1 MSDKKSSL
9 VVPLVGAAVVIAGGV
24 GAYLY
29 TKSGPGLTPG
39 AQTATAEVVPSNAFM
54 AISISTDENAWS
66 QLEQFQTPETKQI
79 FDEAIANL
87 KTEAF
92 KDSDFNFD
100 EDIKP
105 WAGEVMIAL
114 LPPTAPQAQL
124 PTNQSNQLRYVPVID
139 GKIAQAEPE
148 APAPDAIE
156 PAPSAAEPEPS
167 LIMVVQV
174 EDKASA
180 ANFANKVKE
189 KSGEPNKL
197 DYNGYEINT
206 YADPDGGDPT
216 STVLIGDYLVISPQ
230 TALLE
235 QSIDTFKSGNSFAS
249 EINPGA
255 LEIENPLIQVYMPKF
270 ADSIEQI
277 VAINPDAA
285 EIPPQ
290 SLEQLR
296 QIQSISMGV
305 GVESAGIRLKAIT
318 NLDPNALEAKYE
330 SAPGTVINQFPAE
343 TFALITG
350 SNLKARWQQ
359 FVNDAAKTPE
369 INDGLQQV
377 REQIQANL
385 QLDLDK
391 DIFGWMDGEFAIGA
405 ITNNE
410 GILQQFGAGI
420 TLVFKTSDRPTAEA
434 TLSKLEEVVVA
445 QSGGSIAVNTKEA
458 ANGVAITEWVAQG
471 AGNVFGYGWY
481 EPDAL
486 FLAIGPLAD
495 VMATKPAN
503 PLTSDPNY
511 KTIIDSL
518 AKDNIGYFFLDM
530 EKTWALAQPKIPP
543 AEVTPEAQAVINTI
557 RGIGVTA
564 SMPDKTTSKFEL
576 LLALKKAS

>member
-24 GAYLY
+24 GAYIY
-29 TKSGPGLTPG
+29 TKSGTGLTSG
-39 AQTATAEVVPSNAFM
+39 EQTASAEVVPSNAFM
-54 AISISTDENAWS
+54 AISISTDEKAWAE
-66 QLEQFQTPETKQI
+66 LEQFQTPETKKL
-79 FDEAIANL
+79 FDESIAEL

-124 PTNQSNQLRYVPVID
+124 PNNQLRYVPVID
-139 GKIAQAEPE
+139 GQIAQVEPE
-148 APAPDAIE
+148 TPAPT
-156 PAPSAAEPEPS
+156 AATPEPS
-167 LIMVVQV
+167 LILVVQV
-174 EDKASA
+174 EDKVSA
-180 ANFANKVKE
+180 ANFANKIKE
-189 KSGEPNKL
+189 KSGEPKTL
-197 DYNGYEINT
+197 EYNGYEIST
-206 YADPDGGDPT
+206 YADPEKGDPT

-230 TALLE
+230 PALLE
-235 QSIDTFKSGNSFAS
+235 QSIDTFKSGNSFAQ
-249 EINPGA
+249 EINPGT
-255 LEIENPLIQVYMPKF
+255 LEIEKPLIQVYMPKF

-277 VAINPDAA
+277 LALNPDSAD
-285 EIPPQ
+285 IPPQ

-296 QIQSISMGV
+296 QIQSISMGL
-305 GVESAGIRLKAIT
+305 GIESEGIRLKAIT

-330 SAPGTVINQFPAE
+330 AAPGTVINQFPAE
-343 TFALITG
+343 TIALITG

-369 INDGLQQV
+369 IEKGLQQV
-377 REQIQANL
+377 REQLQTAL

-391 DIFGWMDGEFAIGA
+391 DIFGWMDGEFAIGTIA
-405 ITNNE
+405 NNE
-410 GILQQFGAGI
+410 GILQTFGAGM

-434 TLSKLEEVVVA
+434 TLSKLEQAA
-445 QSGGSIAVNTKEA
+445 QASGGITPNTRETSG
-458 ANGVAITEWVAQG
+458 GVAITEWTAPG
-471 AGNVFGYGWY
+471 APGTLLGYGWY

-486 FLAIGPLAD
+486 FIAIGPLAEI
-495 VMATKPAN
+495 MATKPAN

-518 AKDNIGYFFLDM
+518 DKNNIGYFFLDM
-530 EKTWALAQPKIPP
+530 EKTWTLFQNQIPP
-543 AEVTPEAQAVINTI
+543 AQLADVTPEAKAMINSI

-576 LLALKKAS
+576 LLALKKAEAN